1 MTRYGVT
8 GHHADDLGLVVVHGQ
23 RICDSRQ
30 CVHESVI
37 ATCCVKMVL
46 MKLEEHLL
54 TEQKAEVGLK
64 SREEIP
70 RVCDRHTRR
79 MLAESCFR
87 LDTRRAKY
95 LGNAAVNV
103 RLLLP
108 MSGGDAI
115 S

>member
-1 MTRYGVT
+1 VTRNGVT
-8 GHHADDLGLVVVHGQ
+8 GHRAGDLGAVEVHGQ
-23 RICDSRQ
+23 RIRDSRQ
-30 CVHESVI
+30 CVHGSMI

-46 MKLEEHLL
+46 MQLEEHP

-87 LDTRRAKY
+87 PDTRRVKY
-95 LGNAAVNV
+95 LGYAAVNV

-108 MSGGDAI
+108 MSGGDTI